1 MQTGL
6 AGLLEQIGRPAGNQR
21 QASFFDAVVCTQGF
35 PVGLAVVRT
44 LVSLMPPTAS
54 SNMHHQ
60 NDKVHVRVEEDAVG
74 IAAKSFK
81 NKFCAGLL

>member
-1 MQTGL
+1 MNSCKQGWPACL
-6 AGLLEQIGRPAGNQR
+6 NKKGRPAGNQR

-44 LVSLMPPTAS
+44 LVSLMPPTTS

-74 IAAKSFK
+74 IAAKK
-81 NKFCAGLL
+81 L